1 MKNKIGLSTFILAS
15 PFGNDEL
22 ALMGKVKA
30 MGYEVLEVCVEN
42 PAILSTDAMKVAAE
56 THGLEI
62 SICGAFGPDRD
73 ISHEDPVIRAQ
84 GIEYLKTCIDFAAGV
99 GSSFVCGPMYSATG
113 KTRLLSP
120 TDRKQQFN
128 WAVESLF
135 TVARYARNKGV
146 GLAIEPL
153 NRFETDLINTLE
165 QGVELCRA
173 VGLDNVGLLIDTFH
187 MHIEEKSLAESIRL
201 AAPYIFHVQVSEND
215 RGTPGKG
222 QVHWDEFF
230 SALSE
235 INYEGQIVVESF
247 LPTVKEIARA
257 VSAWRPVAPSMDSLA
272 INGFEFINSKVTQ
285 YLKENKINGA

>member
-15 PFGNDEL
+15 PFSNNDL
-22 ALMGKVKA
+22 SLMGKVKS
-30 MGYEVLEVCVEN
+30 MGYDVLEICIEDT
-42 PAILSTDAMKVAAE
+42 AILSSDAMSVAAKNY
-56 THGLEI
+56 GLDI

-73 ISHEDPVIRAQ
+73 ISHEDSTIRAQ
-84 GIEYLKTCIDFAAGV
+84 GITYLNTCIDFAAEV
-99 GSSFVCGPMYSATG
+99 GSPFVSGPMYSATG

-120 TDRKQQFN
+120 EERKQQFD
-128 WAVESLF
+128 WAVESIAV
-135 TVARYARNKGV
+135 VAGYAQAKGV

-187 MHIEEKSLAESIRL
+187 MHIEEKSLTESIRM

-230 SALSE
+230 TTLNE
-235 INYEGQIVVESF
+235 INYEGMIVVESF

-257 VSAWRPVAPSMDSLA
+257 VSLWRPVAPSMDVLA
-272 INGFEFINSKVTQ
+272 ADGFKFIQSKVLQ
-285 YLKENKINGA
+285 HLGDGRINGA

>member
-1 MKNKIGLSTFILAS
+1 MKNKIGLSTFVLAS
-15 PFGNDEL
+15 PFSNNDL
-22 ALMGKVKA
+22 SLMGKVKS
-30 MGYEVLEVCVEN
+30 MGYDVLEICIED
-42 PAILSTDAMKVAAE
+42 PAILSSDAINVAAKKY
-56 THGLEI
+56 GLDI

-73 ISHEDPVIRAQ
+73 ISHEDPTIRAH
-84 GIEYLKTCIDFAAGV
+84 GIAYLNTCIDFAAEV
-99 GSSFVCGPMYSATG
+99 GSPFVCGPMYSATG

-120 TDRKQQFN
+120 EERKQQFD
-128 WAVESLF
+128 WAVESIV
-135 TVARYARNKGV
+135 TVAGHAQAKGV

-187 MHIEEKSLAESIRL
+187 MHIEEKSLTESIRI

-230 SALSE
+230 AALNE
-235 INYEGQIVVESF
+235 INYEGSIVVESF

-257 VSAWRPVAPSMDSLA
+257 VSLWRSVAPSMDALA
-272 INGFEFINSKVTQ
+272 TDGFEFINSKVMQ
-285 YLKENKINGA
+285 HLKENKINGA

>member
-1 MKNKIGLSTFILAS
+1 MKNKIGLSTFVLAS
-15 PFGNDEL
+15 PFSDNDL
-22 ALMGKVKA
+22 SLMGKVKS
-30 MGYEVLEVCVEN
+30 MGYDVLEVCIED
-42 PAILSTDAMKVAAE
+42 PTILSSDAINVAAKKY
-56 THGLEI
+56 GINI

-73 ISHEDPVIRAQ
+73 ISHEDPIIRAQ
-84 GIEYLKTCIDFAAGV
+84 GIAYLYTCIDFAAEV
-99 GSSFVCGPMYSATG
+99 GSPFVCGPMYSATG

-120 TDRKQQFN
+120 EARRQQFD
-128 WAVESLF
+128 WAVESIV
-135 TVARYARNKGV
+135 TAANYAQTKNVR
-146 GLAIEPL
+146 LAIEPL

-187 MHIEEKSLAESIRL
+187 MHIEEKSLTESIRF

-230 SALSE
+230 AALND
-235 INYEGQIVVESF
+235 INYQGSIVVESF

-257 VSAWRPVAPSMDSLA
+257 VSLWRSVAPSMDALA
-272 INGFEFINSKVTQ
+272 IDGFKFINSKVMQ
-285 YLKENKINGA
+285 YLKENEINGS

>member
-1 MKNKIGLSTFILAS
+1 MKNKIGLSTFVLAS
-15 PFGNDEL
+15 PFSNKDL
-22 ALMGKVKA
+22 SLMGKVKL
-30 MGYEVLEVCVEN
+30 MGYDVLEVCIED
-42 PAILSTDAMKVAAE
+42 PAILSPDAMNVAAKKY
-56 THGLEI
+56 GLDI

-73 ISHEDPVIRAQ
+73 ISHEDPKIRRQ
-84 GIEYLKTCIDFAAGV
+84 GIAYLNTCVDFAAEV
-99 GSSFVCGPMYSATG
+99 GSPFVCGPMYSATG

-120 TDRKQQFN
+120 VEREQQFD
-128 WAVESLF
+128 WAVESIV
-135 TVARYARNKGV
+135 TVAGYAQANGV

-173 VGLDNVGLLIDTFH
+173 VNLDNVGLLIDTFH
-187 MHIEEKSLAESIRL
+187 MHIEEKSLTESIRM

-230 SALSE
+230 AALNE
-235 INYEGQIVVESF
+235 INYEGSIVVESF

-257 VSAWRPVAPSMDSLA
+257 VSLWRAVAPSMDALA
-272 INGFEFINSKVTQ
+272 TDGFEFINSKVMQ
-285 YLKENKINGA
+285 HLKENKINGA